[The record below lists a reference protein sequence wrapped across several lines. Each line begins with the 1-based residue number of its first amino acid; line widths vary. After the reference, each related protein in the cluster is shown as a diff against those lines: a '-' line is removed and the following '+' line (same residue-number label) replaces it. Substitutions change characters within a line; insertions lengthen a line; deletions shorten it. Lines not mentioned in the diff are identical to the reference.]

1 MLGASGR
8 RSPLNKPSNKRERKG
23 ITSPSEARVR
33 KMRENNENKGVD
45 GVAGWLQR
53 GKPYQLFLDGTR
65 VPNTYD
71 GLLRANEK

>member
-1 MLGASGR
+1 
-8 RSPLNKPSNKRERKG
+8 
-23 ITSPSEARVR
+23 
-33 KMRENNENKGVD
+33 MRENNENKGVD